1 SDVIMH
7 FAEIDLEA
15 ERLATPE
22 RCGNVRRLHETEPH
36 LNAVDAVAK
45 ACDRMA
51 FCQRHARPPVAGK
64 SHQDQGF
71 VHDAVVPDMVQQHG
85 GWIVGAFGQPHAH
98 AWDPRHYHLV
108 DVLDELLERHRHL
121 PEAVAHERGALAPA
135 EHQSHHRATDG
146 DRKPA
151 AVDDL

>member
-1 SDVIMH
+1 SKLDVKAHLGEPLAGNLEEIGGTARDAREEAKDRERYPRHRRVLCTANHDFVSDVIMH

-51 FCQRHARPPVAGK
+51 LCQRHARPPVAGK
-64 SHQDQGF
+64 SHQ
-71 VHDAVVPDMVQQHG
+71 
-85 GWIVGAFGQPHAH
+85 
-98 AWDPRHYHLV
+98 
-108 DVLDELLERHRHL
+108 
-121 PEAVAHERGALAPA
+121 
-135 EHQSHHRATDG
+135 
-146 DRKPA
+146 
-151 AVDDL
+151 